1 MSSDSRS
8 KEIAA
13 LKKQLEGALV
23 IGVIGV
29 IYYIWVRVTG
39 LGLPCMFRKLTGW
52 LCPGCGMTTLVISVL
67 GGDFK
72 AARAANPF
80 IYYTWPVILI
90 ELIWNE
96 IKTIKSDEWA
106 EQKVV
111 KRIDVVMN
119 VILGIYVAS
128 FIAFGVLRNVPSDH
142 FVMIGQS
149 LH

>member
-1 MSSDSRS
+1 MSSETKS

-13 LKKQLEGALV
+13 LKKQLEGAL
-23 IGVIGV
+23 IICAIGV

-39 LGLPCMFRKLTGW
+39 LGIPCMFRKLTGW

-67 GGDFK
+67 NGDFR

-80 IYYTWPVILI
+80 VYYTWPVIVI
-90 ELIWNE
+90 ELLWSE
-96 IKTIKSDEWA
+96 IKAIKSAEWA
-106 EQKVV
+106 ELKAV
-111 KRIDVVMN
+111 KRTDIVMN

-128 FIAFGVLRNVPSDH
+128 FIAFGVLRNIPADH
-142 FVMIGQS
+142 FVMIGNS